1 MLVSISLRIYLSLD
15 PVKLILIKIQ
25 MYGFLFQNSQKFF
38 LCLLFKRFYVLKLEG
53 SSSKTVLSYVKSLR
67 IKTLNHWLVSKFWS
81 CFIVWLVFWRILSRR
96 FVWLLWSFSVVRSY
110 WRLGSLRFSFF
121 YLVWTWIHKG
131 S

>member
-38 LCLLFKRFYVLKLEG
+38 LCLLFKLFYVLKLEG